1 MVTARAGGRE
11 NPVAQA
17 GRAKENPHRDSRG
30 SSKSRG
36 GRAEATR
43 SGGKRTALGD
53 VTNTVRGDARPAARK
68 PQLPVVQMEPP
79 RVEPRVEP
87 VLEVLDDSD
96 EDLDGMEILYPGHP
110 QYQPIDV
117 TVKNTFIELPCTPE
131 RAGPAAV
138 SAIAATCPAKCAI
151 TEEERQAWEEERDA
165 ALEAQA
171 LFTGVDRKIEVE
183 LDLDPSTSVGS
194 LLHRS
199 KLCKPCA
206 WFHHPKGCQRGVRC
220 EFCHCCPAGEIKRRK
235 KEKTMLIRK
244 RRSQRLDEPMPARV
258 PETPEGLLQPLAI
271 QPLPMQPLP
280 TSGTFTAAH
289 AQVQPFQPAYAEYEE
304 AYGAQP
310 GPLDYSQPTGF
321 EMASGYEELYP
332 NDFSTVPGF
341 QTNSFDDCANYGGQ
355 FWG

>member
-87 VLEVLDDSD
+87 AFEVLDDSD

-244 RRSQRLDEPMPARV
+244 RRSQRQDEPMPARV

-321 EMASGYEELYP
+321 ELASGYEELYP